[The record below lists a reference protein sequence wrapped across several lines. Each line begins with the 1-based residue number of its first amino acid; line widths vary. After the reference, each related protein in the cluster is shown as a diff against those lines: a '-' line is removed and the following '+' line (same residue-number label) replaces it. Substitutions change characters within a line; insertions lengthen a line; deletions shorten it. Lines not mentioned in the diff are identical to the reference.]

1 MSITKRQEKVSRGE
15 DLMLYWLGNM
25 LMGISDI
32 FSFCRLVNYITF
44 RAIMAALTA
53 VILVLIC
60 SKPYIMFLHRRRIL
74 DQQRDT
80 GLPSISGKSDTPTMG
95 GILIVGG
102 AFFSLFLWGNLSSPF
117 LWSVVFATTWFGAL
131 GFIDDIKKL
140 KKRSGDKGLSER
152 AKLIAQGAFAIGFAC
167 YVTSF
172 FSPLHPREATLLYVP
187 FLKTPLL
194 DLGWGIYTTFVILF
208 VIFVTNS
215 VNITDGLDGLAIM
228 PSIFTISVLG
238 VFAYVIGNKIYSA
251 YLYYPYIPGSGELS
265 IVAAALGGAGLG
277 FLWYNT
283 YPAQIFM
290 GDTGSLALGG
300 AISTMCVLL
309 KQEMLFPILGGLFV
323 AEALSSQ
330 IQDKIGVKLIGR
342 RLLTRAPLH
351 HALQY
356 RGLAEPKVVVRMW
369 IVSGILALIALATL
383 KIR

>member
-1 MSITKRQEKVSRGE
+1 
-15 DLMLYWLGNM
+15 MLYWLGNI
-25 LMGISDI
+25 LMSLSDI

-74 DQQRDT
+74 DQQRNT
-80 GLPSISGKSDTPTMG
+80 GLGLALGKSDTPTMG
-95 GILIVGG
+95 GILIIGG
-102 AFFSLFLWGNLSSPF
+102 AFFSLFLWGNLSSSF

-131 GFIDDIKKL
+131 GFIDDLKKL
-140 KKRSGDKGLSER
+140 RKRSGDKGLSEKT
-152 AKLIAQGAFAIGFAC
+152 KLIAQAAFAVGFAC
-167 YVTSF
+167 YVTSSL
-172 FSPLHPREATLLYVP
+172 SPLHPREATLLYVP

-194 DLGWGIYTTFVILF
+194 DLGHGFYTIFIILF
-208 VIFVTNS
+208 VMFVTNA

-238 VFAYVIGNKIYSA
+238 VFAYVLGNKIYSA
-251 YLYYPYIPGSGELS
+251 YLYYPYIPGSGELA

-330 IQDKIGVKLIGR
+330 IQDKIGVKFIGK
-342 RLLTRAPLH
+342 RLFTRAPLH

-356 RGLAEPKVVVRMW
+356 RGLAEPKVVVRLW